1 MVYQDMLRW
10 TPGMSMLVDQYT
22 EKFHNL
28 IVRSRIIETDQQ
40 IFACYLKGLWGEK
53 KKDMFTAR
61 LFTVDEAY

>member
-28 IVRSRIIETDQQ
+28 IVRSQIIETDQQ
-40 IFACYLKGLWGEK
+40 IFACYLKGL
-53 KKDMFTAR
+53 
-61 LFTVDEAY
+61 